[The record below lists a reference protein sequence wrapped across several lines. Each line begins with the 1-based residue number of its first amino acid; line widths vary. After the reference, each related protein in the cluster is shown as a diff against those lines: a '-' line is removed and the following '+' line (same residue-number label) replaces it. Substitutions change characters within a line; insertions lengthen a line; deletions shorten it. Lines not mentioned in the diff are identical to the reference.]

1 MTIRGFLTAC
11 AVLALTAPAMAVS
24 IGEMARDCGDD
35 AKIYCDGVGY
45 GDAMQECL
53 DRNAE
58 KLTPQCKAIVDRLN
72 SGEGV
77 SLF

>member
-1 MTIRGFLTAC
+1 MTIKGLV
-11 AVLALTAPAMAVS
+11 AVLAVLAFTSPALAVS

-35 AKIYCDGVGY
+35 AERYCQGVGY
-45 GDAMQECL
+45 GEAMQQCL

-72 SGEGV
+72 QGEGV